1 MHTCD
6 AFLNVFALTDDLR
19 EKQKC
24 SGMRKRRRVSL
35 PYQFCSAK
43 IIKMNGGLQPG
54 FAVLQLGE
62 VAEPYYG
69 DSELR

>member
-24 SGMRKRRRVSL
+24 SGMRKRRRVFL
-35 PYQFCSAK
+35 GYQFCYAS
-43 IIKMNGGLQPG
+43 IENINGVVKPGYAGRSCGPAMGLPYG
-54 FAVLQLGE
+54 HCVL
-62 VAEPYYG
+62 
-69 DSELR
+69 R